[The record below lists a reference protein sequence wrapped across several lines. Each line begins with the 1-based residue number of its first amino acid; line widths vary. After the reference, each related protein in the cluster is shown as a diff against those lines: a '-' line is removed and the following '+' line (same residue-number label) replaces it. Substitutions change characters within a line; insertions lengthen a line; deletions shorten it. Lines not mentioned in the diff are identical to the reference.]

1 MSAVPRTD
9 RLPRRRLDPAQRRAV
24 ILDAAREAFAAA
36 PYAAVSVAGIAA
48 AAGSSEALVHRYFA
62 SKSGLYLAVVA
73 EGIDELLTRQVAADT
88 ALGSRAAV
96 GLRLATSIEVYLEVI
111 SNSPVGWAAP
121 LRDAHSDVPAAAEL
135 RARARA
141 RYVELLPRI
150 LGLAPDQPRDHA
162 LHGYLGF
169 LDAAC
174 LSWVGAGC
182 PPEQRSALVAMSV
195 AALAGALDAV
205 GTPHALH

>member
-1 MSAVPRTD
+1 MPRTD
-9 RLPRRRLDPAQRRAV
+9 RQPRRRLDPEQRRVA

-36 PYAAVSVAGIAA
+36 PYAAVSVAAVAA

-62 SKSGLYLAVVA
+62 SKSGLYQAVVA

-96 GLRLATSIEVYLEVI
+96 RLRLATSIEVYLEVI

-135 RARARA
+135 RARARD
-141 RYVELLPRI
+141 RYVELLRGI
-150 LGLAPDQPRDHA
+150 LGLTADPVADHA

-182 PPEQRSALVAMSV
+182 PPEQRSTLVAMAV
-195 AALAGALDAV
+195 AALAGALDAA
-205 GTPHALH
+205 GAAHALS